1 MKTRT
6 QTRTRQVPHTIDGIT
21 ELVDEEYQVDIP
33 IPPRD
38 WDRIVHNGVTAIAVT
53 LTAVSVAWST
63 VSAGSLLDRAAPA
76 AAAYPAALA
85 YDAAWITCMGLEW
98 LSRHDPDRARA
109 PRIAGYVALI
119 LAMAAIAADGY
130 LVGGETVAAAGA
142 AISAIAKGLW
152 HLVLNHTALPLPARD
167 RAWLKARR
175 GQLGARLALAAQQR
189 QLLRVQ
195 GQYNALVA
203 AYGQPDPD
211 SPDNSQDEDPGQQDS
226 LSGPARRMILA
237 RAASLP
243 GATDEAIVEH
253 LAKHGI
259 TVTPDAVRTV
269 LDSRSDDVVR
279 PLRPGAGQR
288 MSDSVRAAIAAG
300 LDRDTAIDH
309 VHGLHPASKRD
320 DIRRTYVRIQQKLE
334 AS

>member
-6 QTRTRQVPHTIDGIT
+6 QTRTRQIVHTVDGDP
-21 ELVDEEYQVDIP
+21 ELIDEEYRVDIP
-33 IPPRD
+33 VPPRD
-38 WDRIVHNGVTAIAVT
+38 WDRTVHNGVTTIAVT

-63 VSAGSLLDRAAPA
+63 VSAGALLDRAAPA

-109 PRIAGYVALI
+109 PRNAGYVALI

-130 LVGGETVAAAGA
+130 LTGGIATAAAGA

-152 HLVLNHTALPLPARD
+152 HLVLNHTALPLPERD

-175 GQLGARLALAAQQR
+175 GKLGARLALAAQQR

-203 AYGQPDPD
+203 AYGQPAPD
-211 SPDNSQDEDPGQQDS
+211 SPDKDQDEDPGQQDS
-226 LSGPARRMILA
+226 LPGPARRMILA

-243 GATDEAIVEH
+243 NATAEEIAAH
-253 LAKHGI
+253 LARHGI

-269 LDSRSDDVVR
+269 LDSRSDDTVR
-279 PLRPGAGQR
+279 PLRPTITDTVKQAVRSGLDADKDR
-288 MSDSVRAAIAAG
+288 EEILSAVRAAHG
-300 LDRDTAIDH
+300 QKVTRDT
-309 VHGLHPASKRD
+309 V
-320 DIRRTYVRIQQKLE
+320 VRILNRLKT

>member
-6 QTRTRQVPHTIDGIT
+6 QTRTRQILHTVDGDP
-21 ELVDEEYQVDIP
+21 ELIDEEYRVDIP
-33 IPPRD
+33 VPPRD
-38 WDRIVHNGVTAIAVT
+38 WDRIVHNGVTTIAVT

-98 LSRHDPDRARA
+98 LSRHDPNRAKA
-109 PRIAGYVALI
+109 PRRAGYLALI

-130 LVGGETVAAAGA
+130 LTGGMATAAAGA

-152 HLVLNHTALPLPARD
+152 HLVLNHTALPLPERD

-175 GQLGARLALAAQQR
+175 GKLGARLALAAQQR

-195 GQYNALVA
+195 GQYNAMVA
-203 AYGQPDPD
+203 AYGQSGPDTD
-211 SPDNSQDEDPGQQDS
+211 QDEDPGQQDS
-226 LSGPARRMILA
+226 LSGPARKMILA

-243 GATDEAIVEH
+243 DATAEEITAH
-253 LAKHGI
+253 LARHGI
-259 TVTPDAVRTV
+259 TVTPDDVRTV
-269 LDSRSDDVVR
+269 LDSRSDDTVR
-279 PLRPGAGQR
+279 PLRPGVPTITDTVKKAVQ
-288 MSDSVRAAIAAG
+288 DG
-300 LDRDTAIDH
+300 LDRDETLSA
-309 VHGLHPASKRD
+309 VRAAHGQKVTRD
-320 DIRRTYVRIQQKLE
+320 TVVRILNRLKS

>member
-1 MKTRT
+1 MKTTRT
-6 QTRTRQVPHTIDGIT
+6 EWRTRQVLHTVDGDPELID
-21 ELVDEEYQVDIP
+21 EQYRVDIP
-33 IPPRD
+33 VPPRD
-38 WDRIVHNGVTAIAVT
+38 WDRIVHNGVTTIAVT
-53 LTAVSVAWST
+53 LTTVSVAWST
-63 VSAGSLLDRAAPA
+63 VSAGSLLSRAAPA

-98 LSRHDPDRARA
+98 LARHDPDRARA
-109 PRIAGYVALI
+109 PRAAGYIALI

-130 LVGGETVAAAGA
+130 LTSGMATAAAGA

-152 HLVLNHTALPLPARD
+152 HLVLNHTALPLPERD

-175 GQLGARLALAAQQR
+175 GKLGARLALAAQQR

-203 AYGQPDPD
+203 ALGQPAPG
-211 SPDNSQDEDPGQQDS
+211 SPDDQDEDPGQQDS

-243 GATDEAIVEH
+243 DATAEEIAAH
-253 LAKHGI
+253 LARHDI
-259 TVTPDAVRTV
+259 AVDPDTVRAV
-269 LDSRSDDVVR
+269 LDSRSDDTVR
-279 PLRPGAGQR
+279 PLRPTITDTVKKAVRSGLDADKDR
-288 MSDSVRAAIAAG
+288 EEIVSAVRAAHG
-300 LDRDTAIDH
+300 QKVPRDT
-309 VHGLHPASKRD
+309 V
-320 DIRRTYVRIQQKLE
+320 VRILNRLKS